1 MRTVRLSPAT
11 LLAACLLVAPVLAA
25 GEKVCRGKWDGTPI
39 EIRLNV
45 NDRSGAVSG
54 LIYKP
59 GAPND
64 VIASL
69 KGRRLEDGSLEVS
82 LTYRFEDFGTF
93 VLKPGAGGST
103 QIWQTAGKDLWFGLS
118 D

>member
-1 MRTVRLSPAT
+1 MRLNPAA
-11 LLAACLLVAPVLAA
+11 LLASFVLLVPILEA
-25 GEKVCRGKWDGTPI
+25 GEKVYRGRWDGAPI
-39 EIRLNV
+39 EIRLDV
-45 NDRSGAVSG
+45 NERSGAVSG
-54 LIYKP
+54 WACKP

-69 KGRRLEDGSLEVS
+69 KGRRLADGSLELR

-93 VLKPGAGGST
+93 VLKPGKGGSAE
-103 QIWQTAGKDLWFGLS
+103 IWQTAGKDLWFGLS